1 MKTDT
6 FQWHSL
12 KTRVTLFTL
21 LMFLISIW
29 ALALNASRML
39 REDMERQLGEQQ
51 FATASLMAAQINTE
65 LIERLKALELI
76 ATEITPAMLAQPAV
90 LQKLLEQRPVF
101 QRLFSGGTMALR
113 PDGTVIAEMPLSAQ
127 RVGLNYI
134 ELYTVASA
142 LKAGQMIISQ
152 PIPSKTLD
160 APVFGIAAPIH
171 NKQGHVIGALA
182 GVIDLGKPSFL
193 DMISE
198 HHYGKTGGYLLIAPQ
213 HKLFVTATD
222 KSLIMQ
228 PIPAPGVNPLFDRYI
243 AGYEGYGMSV
253 NSRGVEELTAV
264 KGIPVAGWFMG
275 LVLSATEA
283 FAPIRAL
290 QQRILMVT
298 ALLTLLVGG
307 FTWWLTAWMLRRQLS
322 PMLTATRTLAT
333 LSASDQPLHALPIA
347 RQDEIGELIG
357 GFNHLL
363 HTLAQR
369 QDALKESESRFRI
382 LAENASALVWIADAN
397 KLIYYVNNV
406 WLEFTGRSLAQETG
420 NGWTASIHPD
430 DLQHCLHTYATTFDA
445 QQTYCMDYRLRR
457 FDGVYR
463 WMAEH
468 GAPRHDEKGVF
479 LGFIGTCVD
488 ITDRKQA
495 QEQLQLAASVFT
507 YAREGIMITA
517 ADGTIVDVNEAFS
530 RITGYLRDDVLGR
543 NPRLLSSGQ
552 QNQAFYATLWRELT
566 EQGHW
571 YGEVWNRRKTGE
583 VYAGMQTIS
592 AVRDAQGNTRHYVAL
607 FSDITAL
614 KAHESELEQIAHF
627 DALTGLP
634 NRALLADRLHQAT
647 VQAQRRSQQLAVV
660 FLDLDGFKA
669 INDNHGHAAG
679 DHLLMTVATRMKQTL
694 REGDTLARIGGDE
707 FVAVLI
713 DLADA
718 DASIP
723 MLKRLLDAAAQPVP
737 FGKAVLQV
745 SASLGVTFYPQAD
758 DVDADQLLRQ
768 ADHAMYQAKLAGKNR
783 FHLFEANASPATE
796 QVSAAIL

>member
-6 FQWHSL
+6 FQWRSL

-29 ALALNASRML
+29 SIALYASHML
-39 REDMERQLGEQQ
+39 REDMEQQLGEQQ
-51 FATASLMAAQINTE
+51 FSIVSLMAAQINTE
-65 LIERLKALELI
+65 LSERQEALNIVAKEIDAALLAHP
-76 ATEITPAMLAQPAV
+76 AT
-90 LQKLLEQRPVF
+90 LQNMLEQRPIL
-101 QRLFSGGTMALR
+101 QRLFSGGTLVMR
-113 PDGTVIAEMPLSAQ
+113 PDGTAIAEVPLSAQ
-127 RVGLNYI
+127 RVGLNYL
-134 ELYTVASA
+134 ELDTVVTA
-142 LKAGQMIISQ
+142 LKAGQTTIGR

-160 APVFGIAAPIH
+160 APVFGITAPIH
-171 NKQGHVIGALA
+171 DKRGHVIGALA
-182 GVIDLGKPSFL
+182 GVINLGKPSFL

-198 HHYGKTGGYLLIAPQ
+198 HRYGKTGGYLLIAPQ

-222 KSLIMQ
+222 KSRIMQ

-243 AGYEGYGMSV
+243 AGYEGYGVSV
-253 NSRGVEELTAV
+253 SSRGVEELTAV

-275 LVLSATEA
+275 LALPATEA
-283 FAPIRAL
+283 FAPIHAL
-290 QQRILMVT
+290 QQRMLMAT
-298 ALLTLLVGG
+298 ALLTLLAGG

-333 LSASDQPLHALPIA
+333 LSHSDQPLQPLAVA
-347 RQDEIGELIG
+347 RPDEIGELIG
-357 GFNHLL
+357 GFNQLL

-369 QDALKESESRFRI
+369 QDALKESENRFRA

-397 KLIYYVNNV
+397 KLIYYFNNV
-406 WLEFTGRSLAQETG
+406 WLEFTGRSLAQEAG

-430 DLQHCLHTYATTFDA
+430 DLQPCLHTYVTTFDA
-445 QQTYCMDYRLRR
+445 RQAYSMDYRLRR

-468 GAPRHDEKGVF
+468 GAPRYDEQGVF
-479 LGFIGTCVD
+479 LGFIGTCID
-488 ITDRKQA
+488 ITERKQA

-517 ADGTIVDVNEAFS
+517 ADGSIVDVNEAFS

-552 QNQAFYATLWRELT
+552 QNQAFYATLWRELA

-592 AVRDAQGNTRHYVAL
+592 AVRDAQGHTRHYVAL

-614 KAHESELEQIAHF
+614 KAHESELEHIAHF

-647 VQAQRRSQQLAVV
+647 VQAQRRSQQLAVI

-669 INDNHGHAAG
+669 INDNYGHAAG
-679 DHLLMTVATRMKQTL
+679 DHLLMAVATRMKQTL

-713 DLADA
+713 DLTDA

-723 MLKRLLDAAAQPVP
+723 MLKRLLEAAAEPVP
-737 FGKAVLQV
+737 FGEAVLQV
-745 SASLGVTFYPQAD
+745 SASLGVTFYPQTD
-758 DVDADQLLRQ
+758 EVEADQLLRQ
-768 ADHAMYQAKLAGKNR
+768 ADQAMYQAKLAGKNR
-783 FHLFEANASPATE
+783 FHRFEANVSPLVQQE
-796 QVSAAIL
+796 SAAVL